1 MSGYET
7 SFPFLRNPL
16 FFIPPLRLCQN
27 PLFCASFTACYIL
40 TLKSLFCLF
49 PGRYTANRLT
59 SSIFF
64 LSTEA
69 KPHPR
74 VEESGVLQAQRDYLS
89 GCCGKSHFNLNI
101 HSMQR
106 QGVKKKWMKFRVF
119 QLSIRIT
126 LAQLCF
132 NQTLDRSLLLIKSPA
147 GRKGGLSYLSHS
159 ATLHHYH
166 WIYQCN
172 MERMH
177 LRRRLMAAAAKSPAG
192 AQRRPLSNGH

>member
-1 MSGYET
+1 M
-7 SFPFLRNPL
+7 
-16 FFIPPLRLCQN
+16 
-27 PLFCASFTACYIL
+27 
-40 TLKSLFCLF
+40 
-49 PGRYTANRLT
+49 
-59 SSIFF
+59 
-64 LSTEA
+64 
-69 KPHPR
+69 
-74 VEESGVLQAQRDYLS
+74 LQAQRDYLS

-119 QLSIRIT
+119 QFSIRIT

-192 AQRRPLSNGH
+192 AQRRPCQTGTEFGCGARISGGSGARTVFQSWLRGTVIQEQQQYTC